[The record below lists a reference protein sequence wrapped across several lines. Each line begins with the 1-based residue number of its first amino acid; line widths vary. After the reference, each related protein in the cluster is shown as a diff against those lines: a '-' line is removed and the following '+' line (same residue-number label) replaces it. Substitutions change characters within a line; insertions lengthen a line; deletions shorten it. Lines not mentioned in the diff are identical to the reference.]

1 MIPQFSV
8 QRTGDVLT
16 ISGSGDWVITTIESV
31 GMTLCNAVEAEQG
44 CRIHYDLTHLGRLD
58 TSGAHLLTRSLSQI
72 GTEDFTVE
80 GTEAQRALL
89 KTAHDAMPGSPPRE
103 RRQWYDALTRVG
115 MAFERG
121 WKEAIS
127 TLAFLGHFTVDVV
140 KVAFSPARVRWK
152 SVVAQMETVGLDAA
166 PIIIV
171 LSFFIGAV
179 IAFMGAKLLA
189 SFGAQLFMVDLVGIT
204 VLREFGVLITCII
217 LAGRSASAFTA
228 QIGAMKMRQ
237 EIDAMSVIGL
247 DAFRTLVIP
256 RAMACVLSAPILT
269 FMAMMSGIF
278 GGMLVAWF
286 GPSDITP
293 VLFFSRM
300 QDVITPN
307 NFWVGLVK
315 APIFAIFIA
324 IIGCRQGMAVAGS
337 VNSLGSRTT
346 SAVVQSIFA
355 VIVLDAIFAV
365 LFLLMDV

>member
-8 QRTGDVLT
+8 ERTGDVLT
-16 ISGSGDWVITTIESV
+16 ISGSGDWLVTTIESV
-31 GMTLCNAVEAEQG
+31 GTALCAAVEAERG
-44 CRIHYDLTHLGRLD
+44 CAIHYDLTNLGRLD
-58 TSGAHLLTRSLSQI
+58 TSGAHLFTRSLSQI
-72 GTEDFTVE
+72 GTSDFTVD
-80 GTEAQRALL
+80 GTEAQRTLL
-89 KTAHDAMPGSPPRE
+89 KTAHAAMPGSPPKVS
-103 RRQWYDALTRVG
+103 RQWYDALTRVG
-115 MAFERG
+115 RAVDRG
-121 WKEAIS
+121 WAELVQ
-127 TLAFLGHFTVDVV
+127 TLAFLGHFTVDSIKMV
-140 KVAFSPARVRWK
+140 FTPARMRWK

-189 SFGAQLFMVDLVGIT
+189 SFGASLFMVDLVGVT
-204 VLREFGVLITCII
+204 VLREFAVLITCII

-228 QIGAMKMRQ
+228 QLGAMKMRQ

-247 DAFRTLVIP
+247 DAFRVLVIP
-256 RAMACVLSAPILT
+256 RALACVLTAPILT

-293 VLFFSRM
+293 VLFFNRL
-300 QDVITPN
+300 QDVVTMN

-324 IIGCRQGMAVAGS
+324 VIGCRQGMAVAGS
-337 VNSLGSRTT
+337 VNSLGARTT

-365 LFLLMDV
+365 LFLLMNV